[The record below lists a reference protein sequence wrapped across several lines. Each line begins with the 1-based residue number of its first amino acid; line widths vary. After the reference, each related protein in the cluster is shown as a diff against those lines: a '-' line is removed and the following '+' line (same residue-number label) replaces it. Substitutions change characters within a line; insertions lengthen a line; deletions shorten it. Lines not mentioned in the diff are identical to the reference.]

1 MKKTRLNE
9 SERIT
14 ELGRYEILDT
24 PPEDEFDELTELA
37 ALICKTPIAAITLV
51 ARDRQWFKS
60 ITGLDLKE
68 TARDIAFCSHTI
80 EAEDPFI
87 ISDAL
92 ADVRFIDNPLVTG
105 QQNLRFYAGVPIVSP
120 LGYAL
125 GSFCVIDR
133 VPRSLDAA
141 QIRSLQLLAE
151 QVVEKLNL
159 RLHRREAAKLL
170 LERDQGIAEKLKA
183 DELAQL
189 QSERLLHTLETISDT
204 FFMLDHDWR
213 FTYVNRVG
221 EILGRRSRGE
231 LLGKCIWDEY
241 PSLAGTL
248 FEREYKRSV
257 AEQVP
262 IEFEA
267 YFERGEAWLEARV
280 YPSKDGL
287 SIYLRDITSRRVA
300 SEDAAR
306 THRALQLIRRSN
318 ETLIRATHED
328 ELLNQICQIAVD
340 IGNYS
345 VGWVGLMRHD
355 EAQSIEVVAHAA
367 VKNYFE
373 YFSGLQ
379 LSWSG
384 DVATGRGPAG
394 RTIRGGE
401 MILCEDFEREEGFS
415 FWIQRARQFGFRA
428 GVFLPLIDKG
438 MTFGLLALYASKAL
452 TIGPEESTL
461 LQDLARDLAFGI
473 VTIRAREQQH
483 QIQQA
488 VQQQAA
494 LLDQASDSIVALGSD
509 HRVTYWNKGAE
520 RLYGWNQEEAIGKSL
535 IELTAQHP
543 ETLESALRIVHRS
556 NEWFGET
563 LRRRKDGS
571 LLTAEC
577 RWTLVNKSDNH
588 AMSILAIDT
597 NISERRAAEEEIRHL
612 AFYDQLTNLVNRQH
626 LIQRLETVLKVCNR
640 TGEMGAL
647 LFIDL
652 DNFKIVNDSLG
663 HDKGDVLLKQVA
675 TRLLDCVRETDTVA
689 RIGGDE
695 FLIMLDN
702 LGKHLVIAGNRVKE
716 VSIKIL
722 AALSLP
728 FKLAEFEHYGTGSIG
743 ISMIHQGM
751 TSPEEILK
759 QADLA
764 MYQAKSSGG
773 NLLQF
778 FDPAM
783 QEQVTARA
791 QLEKELREAIRLEQ
805 HVLYYQPQID
815 HLGRIIGAEALVRWQ
830 HPTRGIVMPNDF
842 IPLAEETGLILSLGL
857 WVLRS
862 ACKQLAIWANDAE
875 TDMLS
880 ISVNVSVMQF
890 RNPDFTTQIMQ
901 VVTETGINPS
911 RLKLEI
917 TESMLAN
924 NIESIITKMAALKA
938 FGIGFSLDDFGTG
951 YSSLSYLR
959 RMPLDQLKIDKSFV
973 QDVLTDP
980 NAAAIARVIITLG
993 QSLKLAVIAEGVE
1006 TIEQRD
1012 FLQMNG
1018 CLVYQ
1023 GYFYSRPLALENF
1036 SSFLAVSIVN
1046 SMP

>member
-1 MKKTRLNE
+1 MKKTKFNE
-9 SERIT
+9 SERIV
-14 ELGRYEILDT
+14 ELRRYEILDT
-24 PPEDEFDELTELA
+24 PAEDEFDELTELA
-37 ALICKTPIAAITLV
+37 ALICKTPIAAISLV
-51 ARDRQWFKS
+51 DRDRQWFKS
-60 ITGLDLKE
+60 ITGLGLEE
-68 TARDIAFCSHTI
+68 TARGVAFCSHTI
-80 EAEDPFI
+80 EAEDPLV
-87 ISDAL
+87 ISDARE
-92 ADVRFIDNPLVTG
+92 DSRFINNPLVTG
-105 QQNLRFYAGVPIVSP
+105 QENVCFYAGVPIVSP

-125 GSFCVIDR
+125 GSFCVMDR
-133 VPRSLDAA
+133 VPRSLDAT
-141 QIRSLQLLAE
+141 QVRSLQLLAD

-159 RLHRREAAKLL
+159 RLHHREAAKLL
-170 LERDQGIAEKLKA
+170 VERDKGLAEKLQA
-183 DELAQL
+183 DEFAKL

-213 FTYVNRVG
+213 FTHVNRVG

-241 PSLAGTL
+241 PALSGTM
-248 FEREYKRSV
+248 FEREYKRAV
-257 AEQVP
+257 AEHVP
-262 IEFEA
+262 VEFEA
-267 YFERGEAWLEARV
+267 YFERGEVWLEARV

-287 SIYLRDITSRRVA
+287 SIYLRDITSRRAA

-306 THRALQLIRRSN
+306 TNRALQLIRRSN

-328 ELLNQICQIAVD
+328 ELLSQICQIAVD

-355 EAQSIEVVAHAA
+355 EAQSIDVVAHAA
-367 VKNYFE
+367 IKNYFE

-379 LSWSG
+379 LSWSE
-384 DVATGRGPAG
+384 DVASGRGPAG

-401 MILCEDFEREEGFS
+401 MILCEDFEREDGFA
-415 FWIQRARQFGFRA
+415 FWIKRARQYGFRA
-428 GVFLPLIDKG
+428 GVFLPLLDRG
-438 MTFGLLALYASKAL
+438 RPFGLLALYASEVL
-452 TIGPEESTL
+452 NIGQEESIL

-488 VQQQAA
+488 VRQQAA

-520 RLYGWNQEEAIGKSL
+520 RLYGWSQEEAIGKSL
-535 IELTAQHP
+535 IELTADHP
-543 ETLESALRIVHRS
+543 ETLESALRIVRRS

-563 LRRRKDGS
+563 QRRRKDGS

-577 RWTLVNKSDNH
+577 RWTLLNNSDNH
-588 AMSILAIDT
+588 AMAVLAIDT
-597 NISERRAAEEEIRHL
+597 DISQRRAAEDEIRHL

-626 LIQRLETVLKVCNR
+626 LIQRLEHVLKVGSR
-640 TGEMGAL
+640 TGDIGAL

-663 HDKGDVLLKQVA
+663 HDKGDALLKQVA

-695 FLIMLDN
+695 FLIMLGN
-702 LGKHLVIAGNRVKE
+702 LGKDLVVAGNRVRE
-716 VSIKIL
+716 VSTKIL
-722 AALSLP
+722 AALNLP

-743 ISMIHQGM
+743 ISMIHEGM

-764 MYQAKSSGG
+764 MYQAKSGGG
-773 NLLQF
+773 NLLKF

-783 QEQVTARA
+783 QQQVTARA
-791 QLEKELREAIRLEQ
+791 QLEKELREAIRVGQLLL
-805 HVLYYQPQID
+805 HYQPQID
-815 HLGRIIGAEALVRWQ
+815 QHGQLIGAEALVRWQ
-830 HPTRGIVMPNDF
+830 HPTRGVVMPNDF
-842 IPLAEETGLILSLGL
+842 ITLAEETGLILSLGL

-862 ACKQLAIWANDAE
+862 ACQQLAVWANNTE
-875 TDMLS
+875 TAMLTA
-880 ISVNVSVMQF
+880 SVNVSVMQF
-890 RNPDFTTQIMQ
+890 RNPDFTAQIMQ
-901 VVTETGINPS
+901 VVSETGINPS

-924 NIESIITKMAALKA
+924 NIESIISKMAALKA
-938 FGIGFSLDDFGTG
+938 IGIGFSLDDFGTG

-973 QDVLTDP
+973 QDVLTDL

-993 QSLKLAVIAEGVE
+993 QSLKLAIIAEGVE
-1006 TIEQRD
+1006 TVEQRD
-1012 FLQMNG
+1012 FLQRNG

-1023 GYFYSRPLALENF
+1023 GYLYSRPLAIANF
-1036 SSFLAVSIVN
+1036 DSFVRELTIKSSR
-1046 SMP
+1046 